1 MKLKINDNIF
11 DIKSVLTT
19 KDIQNG
25 MMGKKFDNFDGMLF
39 FMKNEP
45 HSFWMKNCIVHLD
58 ILFIED
64 NTIVKIHHNC
74 KPCFE
79 ENCESYE
86 GYGNLVLELP
96 GGTCK
101 KYNIKDYDEIVLI

>member
-1 MKLKINDNIF
+1 MKLIINDNIF

-79 ENCESYE
+79 DNCESFE

-101 KYNIKDYDEIVLI
+101 KYNIKDYDEIVLV

>member
-74 KPCFE
+74 KPCIE
-79 ENCESYE
+79 KNCESYE

-101 KYNIKDYDEIVLI
+101 KYNIKDYDEIVLV

>member
-11 DIKSVLTT
+11 DIKSVLTS

-25 MMGKKFDNFDGMLF
+25 MMGKKFDKFDGMLF

-45 HSFWMKNCIVHLD
+45 HSFWMKNCVVHLD

-79 ENCESYE
+79 KDCESYD
-86 GYGNLVLELP
+86 GFGNLVLELP

-101 KYNIKDYDEIVLI
+101 KYNINEYDEISLI

>member
-101 KYNIKDYDEIVLI
+101 KYNIKDYDEIVLV